1 LAEALEE
8 MLTRLAELACIK
20 DLFEFVGADQITASR
35 YESRCREARVEEMLV
50 VDLLAFYD
58 LEAKVIVFCA
68 SEFEREVRRFRICLA
83 ACCEVFAL
91 YVLLHEFTH
100 YIMDVFGL
108 NRWLRKLEESKRFD
122 EPFCEYAA
130 LRALATGVYRVFEFE
145 RRLRVPPR
153 TQECLPF
160 IASLPRPYPYR
171 LFRELYAAPHEIF
184 GTSAESILL
193 SMLSAIQLLEK
204 PPEAGGSV
212 PGNQSSQPNP
222 HTSLSKLREAS
233 SDKFYTLLP
242 DTLKSR
248 DPKSLLR
255 LALLARLSGASVLAP
270 LAPRASEAVS
280 PVKVTVI

>member
-1 LAEALEE
+1 MAKALEE

-50 VDLLAFYD
+50 VDHLAFYD

-68 SEFEREVRRFRICLA
+68 SEFEREVRRFRICSA

-130 LRALATGVYRVFEFE
+130 LRALATEVYRVFEFE

-212 PGNQSSQPNP
+212 PANQSSQPNP

-233 SDKFYTLLP
+233 SDKFYTLLS

-248 DPKSLLR
+248 EPESLLR
-255 LALLARLSGASVLAP
+255 LALLARLSEANALELLV
-270 LAPRASEAVS
+270 PRTPEAIS
-280 PVKVTVI
+280 PVKVTVV